1 MKHRNFRSFLRKLK
15 RVPQKGQALV
25 EYILLLSIM
34 AIVSFL
40 FVSVMNQG
48 LTRYWGYAV
57 NLIIDDKPGTNT
69 VEFR

>member
-1 MKHRNFRSFLRKLK
+1 MKHRNFRSFLHKLR
-15 RVPQKGQALV
+15 RVRQKGQALV

-40 FVSVMNQG
+40 FVSVMNSG
-48 LTRYWGYAV
+48 LSRYWGYAV
-57 NLIIDDKPGTNT
+57 NLVIDDKPGTNT